1 MPAQGMSLG
10 ISMRILVAL
19 TVGIAAALPAHA
31 QSLRDAVEAAWMRQ
45 PLAQARAA
53 RESEYAA
60 RREAANALT
69 PEPPAIAFGHLTD
82 QVNRNE
88 GRREW
93 EAEFSL
99 PLWLPGQKGRQTAVV
114 DAERSHFD
122 TAVAAARLRVAGEV
136 RDSYWQARL
145 AESELALARRKVEAA
160 ATLAGDVARRVI
172 AGDLARVDLNQAQA
186 AGHSARAALA
196 EAESKAF
203 RARQAFATLTGM
215 VALPSAGERPRAQPS
230 LESHPELLALQRAVA
245 AAQARLTQAALDRR
259 DNPELALAMTRERD
273 AFDQP
278 FDNTLSL
285 RLRLPFATGAR
296 NQPRIAGANAQMI
309 EAQAAYRLERNKL
322 AAEIDA
328 ARRELAQTEAVRQ
341 FAETRFILLAEAH
354 RLLARAF
361 SLGELDFVSRLRAE
375 NERFE
380 AESNRDRAAL
390 EASRAA
396 SRLNQA
402 QGLLP

>member
-1 MPAQGMSLG
+1 
-10 ISMRILVAL
+10 MRILVAL

-69 PEPPAIAFGHLTD
+69 PEPPAIAFGHRTD

-114 DAERSHFD
+114 DAERSQFD
-122 TAVAAARLRVAGEV
+122 TAVAAARLRIAGEV

-145 AESELALARRKVEAA
+145 AESELALARRKVEEAT
-160 ATLAGDVARRVI
+160 TLAGDVARRVN

-215 VALPSAGERPRAQPS
+215 VALPSDGERPRAQPS
-230 LESHPELLALQRAVA
+230 LEGHPELLALQRAVA

-259 DNPELALAMTRERD
+259 DSPELALAMTRERD
-273 AFDQP
+273 AFDHP
-278 FDNTLSL
+278 FDNTLSF

-309 EAQAAYRLERNKL
+309 EAQAAYQLERNKL

-341 FAETRFILLAEAH
+341 LAETRFVLLAEAH

>member
-1 MPAQGMSLG
+1 
-10 ISMRILVAL
+10 MRILVAL
-19 TVGIAAALPAHA
+19 IVGIAVALPAHA
-31 QSLRDAVEAAWMRQ
+31 QSLRDAVEAAWTRQ
-45 PLAQARAA
+45 PVAQAQAA

-60 RREAANALT
+60 RRDAANALT
-69 PEPPAIAFGHLTD
+69 PEPPAIAFGHRTD

-114 DAERSHFD
+114 DAERSQFD
-122 TAVAAARLRVAGEV
+122 TGVAAARLRIAGEV

-145 AESELALARRKVEAA
+145 AESELALARRKAEEAA
-160 ATLAGDVARRVI
+160 ALAGDVARRVK

-186 AGHSARAALA
+186 AGHSARVALA

-203 RARQAFATLTGM
+203 RARQAFTTLTGM
-215 VALPSAGERPRAQPS
+215 TALPSGGERPGAPFS
-230 LESHPELLALQRAVA
+230 LEAHPELLALQRAVA
-245 AAQARLTQAALDRR
+245 AAQARLTQARLDRR
-259 DNPELALAMTRERD
+259 DSPEVALAMTRERS
-273 AFDQP
+273 AFDHP
-278 FDNTLSL
+278 FDHTLSF
-285 RLRLPFATGAR
+285 RLRLPFATDAR

-341 FAETRFILLAEAH
+341 LAESRFALLADTH
-354 RLLARAF
+354 SLLAKAF
-361 SLGELDFVSRLRAE
+361 TLGELDFVSRLRAE

-380 AESNRDRAAL
+380 AELNRDRAAI
-390 EASRAA
+390 EASRAI
-396 SRLNQA
+396 SRLNHV

>member
-1 MPAQGMSLG
+1 
-10 ISMRILVAL
+10 MRILVAL

-45 PLAQARAA
+45 PLAQAQAA

-60 RREAANALT
+60 RRGAANALT
-69 PEPPAIAFGHLTD
+69 PEPPAIAFGHRTD
-82 QVNRNE
+82 LVNRNE

-93 EAEFSL
+93 EVEFSL
-99 PLWLPGQKGRQTAVV
+99 PLWLPGQKGRHTAVV
-114 DAERSHFD
+114 DAERSQFE
-122 TAVAAARLRVAGEV
+122 TAVAAARLRIAGEV

-145 AESELALARRKVEAA
+145 AESELALARRKVEEAEA
-160 ATLAGDVARRVI
+160 LAGDVARRVI

-215 VALPSAGERPRAQPS
+215 VALPSDGERPGAQPP
-230 LESHPELLALQRAVA
+230 LEGHPGLLALQRAVA

-259 DNPELALAMTRERD
+259 DSPELALAMTRERD
-273 AFDQP
+273 ASDHP
-278 FDNTLSL
+278 FDNTLSF
-285 RLRLPFATGAR
+285 RLRLPFATDAR

-341 FAETRFILLAEAH
+341 LAETRFVLLAEAH

>member
-1 MPAQGMSLG
+1 
-10 ISMRILVAL
+10 MRILVAL

-60 RREAANALT
+60 RREAAHALT
-69 PEPPAIAFGHLTD
+69 PEPPAIAFGHRTD

-114 DAERSHFD
+114 DAERSQFD
-122 TAVAAARLRVAGEV
+122 TAVAAARLRIAGEV

-145 AESELALARRKVEAA
+145 AESELALARRKVEEAT
-160 ATLAGDVARRVI
+160 TLAGDVARRVN

-215 VALPSAGERPRAQPS
+215 VALPSDGERPRAQPS
-230 LESHPELLALQRAVA
+230 LEGHPELLALQRAVA

-259 DNPELALAMTRERD
+259 DSPELALAMTRERD
-273 AFDQP
+273 AFDPP
-278 FDNTLSL
+278 FDNTLSF

-309 EAQAAYRLERNKL
+309 EAQAAYQLERNKL

-341 FAETRFILLAEAH
+341 LAETRFVLLAEAH

>member
-1 MPAQGMSLG
+1 
-10 ISMRILVAL
+10 MRILVAL
-19 TVGIAAALPAHA
+19 TVGIAAALPANA

-60 RREAANALT
+60 RREAAHALT
-69 PEPPAIAFGHLTD
+69 PEPPAIAFGHRTD

-114 DAERSHFD
+114 DAERSQFD
-122 TAVAAARLRVAGEV
+122 TAVAAARLRIAGEV

-145 AESELALARRKVEAA
+145 AESELALARRKVEEAT
-160 ATLAGDVARRVI
+160 TLAGDVARRVN

-215 VALPSAGERPRAQPS
+215 VALPSDGERPRAQPS
-230 LESHPELLALQRAVA
+230 LEGHPELLALQRAVA

-259 DNPELALAMTRERD
+259 DSPELALAMTRERD
-273 AFDQP
+273 AFDHP
-278 FDNTLSL
+278 FDNTLSF

-309 EAQAAYRLERNKL
+309 EAQAAYQLERNKL
-322 AAEIDA
+322 AAEIDV

-341 FAETRFILLAEAH
+341 LAETRFALLAEAH

-380 AESNRDRAAL
+380 AESNRDRTAL
-390 EASRAA
+390 EAWRAA